1 MGETLACSPSGNRHL
16 VLMCVVDQ
24 RWEHCKYIPELCLC
38 EGLCSIPVLREAAVR
53 GARLRVPTSFSYP
66 QNQVQSSRNRLS
78 LSVTLSSFPL
88 LLVLIRQGFVC
99 NQTPSCCCT
108 RGLSQSSGFD
118 DPGAAQWC
126 WEGEFALE
134 MRMLP
139 ELAVL
144 VKEVKYLNSR
154 VGRFPR
160 AG

>member
-1 MGETLACSPSGNRHL
+1 MACSPSGKRHL
-16 VLMCVVDQ
+16 VLMCVVAQ
-24 RWEHCKYIPELCLC
+24 RWECYQDINELCLC

-53 GARLRVPTSFSYP
+53 GQRLCVPTSFSYP
-66 QNQVQSSRNRLS
+66 KNQVQSSRNRLS

-99 NQTPSCCCT
+99 NQSPSCCCT
-108 RGLSQSSGFD
+108 RGLSWSSGFD

-126 WEGEFALE
+126 WEGDFALE

-144 VKEVKYLNSR
+144 VKEVKHLNSR